1 MPDYQKEELKTIAL
15 VVSTMASFLTPF
27 MSSSINIAL
36 PSIGKEFSMNAVE
49 MGWVATSY
57 LLSSVM
63 FLLPFGRLADIY
75 GRKKVFLTGTIV
87 LILSCLLATY
97 SRSSMV
103 LIAVRMIQG
112 FGSAMIFG
120 TGVAILTSVF
130 SAGER
135 GKVLG
140 INAASVY
147 IGLSTGPVF
156 GGFLTEHFGWRS
168 IFYVNI
174 PIGLTI
180 IILVIW
186 RLKGEWS
193 ESKGEKFDLF
203 GALLYVVSLFSL
215 IVGLSD
221 MTVAIHYLY
230 AGIGTAGLV
239 GFLYWEH
246 RINQP
251 LLNIR
256 LFRSNTVFMMS
267 NLAGLINYA
276 ATFAVGFML
285 SLYLQYIK
293 GLNPEHA
300 GLILIAQPLTMA
312 VISPLAGRLSDGI
325 EPRIVASSGMA
336 VTTLGLILFVF
347 IQAETGMIQIIATLM
362 IIGAGL
368 ALFSSPNTNAVMS
381 SIEKRFYGVASG
393 TLGTMR
399 LAGQMLSMGIVMLII
414 SMMIGRVKITPVFY
428 PSFLTSMKIAF
439 AVFSAFCLGGIFC
452 SLARGKVYDRNRL
465 N

>member
-1 MPDYQKEELKTIAL
+1 LLDHQEKEFKTITL
-15 VVSTMASFLTPF
+15 IVSTMAAFLTPF

-57 LLSSVM
+57 LLASAM

-75 GRKKVFLTGTIV
+75 GRKKVFLSGTVILTLSCLFAPYSPSTIV
-87 LILSCLLATY
+87 LI
-97 SRSSMV
+97 
-103 LIAVRMIQG
+103 IVRMIQG
-112 FGSAMIFG
+112 FGGAMIFG

-130 SAGER
+130 PSGKR

-147 IGLSTGPVF
+147 LGLSTGPVL

-180 IILVIW
+180 ILLVVW

-193 ESKGEKFDLF
+193 DSKGEKFDLL
-203 GALLYVVSLFSL
+203 GAFLYIISLFIL
-215 IVGLSD
+215 IIGLSD
-221 MTVAIHYLY
+221 MTIKIHYLY
-230 AGIGTAGLV
+230 AGIGII
-239 GFLYWEH
+239 GFVCFLKWELWV
-246 RINQP
+246 NQP

-256 LFRSNTVFMMS
+256 LFRNNTVFMMS
-267 NLAGLINYA
+267 NVSSLINYA
-276 ATFAVGFML
+276 ATYAVGFML
-285 SLYLQYIK
+285 TLYLQYIK

-300 GLILIAQPLTMA
+300 GLVLIAQPFTMA
-312 VISPLAGRLSDGI
+312 FISPLAGRLSDGI
-325 EPRIVASSGMA
+325 EPRIVASTGMA
-336 VTTLGLILFVF
+336 VTTLGLILFAFV
-347 IQAETGMIQIIATLM
+347 QAETSLIQIIAILM
-362 IIGAGL
+362 IIGTGL
-368 ALFSSPNTNAVMS
+368 SLFTSPNTNAIMS
-381 SIEKRFYGVASG
+381 SVEKRFYGVASG

-399 LAGQMLSMGIVMLII
+399 LIGQMLSMGSVMLIV
-414 SMMIGRVKITPVFY
+414 SLVIGREKITPVFY

-439 AVFSAFCLGGIFC
+439 SIFSFFCFIGIFC
-452 SLARGKVYDRNRL
+452 SLARGKVHETNRH

>member
-1 MPDYQKEELKTIAL
+1 MSVHQKKEFKTITL
-15 VVSTMASFLTPF
+15 IVSTMAAFLTPF

-57 LLSSVM
+57 LLASAM

-75 GRKKVFLTGTIV
+75 GRKKVFLSGTVILTLSCLFAPYSPSTIV
-87 LILSCLLATY
+87 LI
-97 SRSSMV
+97 
-103 LIAVRMIQG
+103 IVRMIQG
-112 FGSAMIFG
+112 FGGAMIFG

-130 SAGER
+130 PSGKR

-147 IGLSTGPVF
+147 LGLSTGPVL

-180 IILVIW
+180 ILLVVW

-193 ESKGEKFDLF
+193 DSKGEKFDLL
-203 GALLYVVSLFSL
+203 GAFLYIISLFIL
-215 IVGLSD
+215 IIGLSD
-221 MTVAIHYLY
+221 MTIKIHYLY
-230 AGIGTAGLV
+230 AGIGTI
-239 GFLYWEH
+239 GFICFLKWELWV
-246 RINQP
+246 NQP

-256 LFRSNTVFMMS
+256 LFRNNTVFMMS
-267 NLAGLINYA
+267 NVSSLINYA
-276 ATFAVGFML
+276 ATYAIGFML

-293 GLNPEHA
+293 GINPEHT
-300 GLILIAQPLTMA
+300 GLVLIAQPFMMA
-312 VISPLAGRLSDGI
+312 FISPLAGRLSDRI
-325 EPRIVASSGMA
+325 EPRIVASTGMA
-336 VTTLGLILFVF
+336 VTTLGLILFAF
-347 IQAETGMIQIIATLM
+347 IQAETSLIQIIAILM
-362 IIGAGL
+362 IIGTGL
-368 ALFSSPNTNAVMS
+368 SLFASPNTNAIMS
-381 SIEKRFYGVASG
+381 SVEKRFYGVASG

-399 LAGQMLSMGIVMLII
+399 LIGQMLSMGSVMLIV
-414 SMMIGRVKITPVFY
+414 SLVIGREKITPVFY

-439 AVFSAFCLGGIFC
+439 SIFSFFCFIGIFC
-452 SLARGKVYDRNRL
+452 SLARGKVYETNRH

>member
-1 MPDYQKEELKTIAL
+1 MLDHQEKEFKTITL
-15 VVSTMASFLTPF
+15 IVSTMAAFLTPF

-57 LLSSVM
+57 LLASAM

-75 GRKKVFLTGTIV
+75 GRKKVFLSGTVILTLSCLFAPYSPSTIV
-87 LILSCLLATY
+87 LI
-97 SRSSMV
+97 
-103 LIAVRMIQG
+103 IVRMIQG
-112 FGSAMIFG
+112 FGGAMIFG

-130 SAGER
+130 PSGKR

-147 IGLSTGPVF
+147 LGLSTGPVL

-180 IILVIW
+180 ILLVVW

-193 ESKGEKFDLF
+193 DSKGEKFDLL
-203 GALLYVVSLFSL
+203 GAFLYIISLFIL
-215 IVGLSD
+215 IIGLSD
-221 MTVAIHYLY
+221 MTIKIHYLY
-230 AGIGTAGLV
+230 AGIGII
-239 GFLYWEH
+239 GFVCFLKWELWV
-246 RINQP
+246 NQP

-256 LFRSNTVFMMS
+256 LFRNNTVFMMS
-267 NLAGLINYA
+267 NVSSLINYA
-276 ATFAVGFML
+276 ATYAVGFML
-285 SLYLQYIK
+285 TLYLQYIK

-300 GLILIAQPLTMA
+300 GLVLIAQPFTMA
-312 VISPLAGRLSDGI
+312 FISPLAGRLSDGI
-325 EPRIVASSGMA
+325 EPRIVASTGMA
-336 VTTLGLILFVF
+336 VTTLGLILFAFV
-347 IQAETGMIQIIATLM
+347 QAETSLIQIIAILM
-362 IIGAGL
+362 IIGTGL
-368 ALFSSPNTNAVMS
+368 SLFTSPNTNAIMS
-381 SIEKRFYGVASG
+381 SVEKRFYGVASG

-399 LAGQMLSMGIVMLII
+399 LIGQMLSMGSVMLIV
-414 SMMIGRVKITPVFY
+414 SLVIGREKITPVFY

-439 AVFSAFCLGGIFC
+439 SIFSFFCFIGIFC
-452 SLARGKVYDRNRL
+452 SLARGKVHETNRH